1 MTRICVNK
9 LKKKKVLIWAL
20 WVLPK
25 CSRVIEMI
33 CHLLLWRCGWCPGA
47 HGAAVDVVLWGMCGG
62 LPPFPL
68 LCCFISYDVW
78 IWFPSLYVCM
88 FRSVYIIPPAS
99 HENISI
105 ISTNVHF
112 ERNTPPISISYLKN
126 IQGPGAFFLT
136 LHIAPDQIQMYF
148 KYKLVILYPF

>member
-1 MTRICVNK
+1 MTRIWVNK

-33 CHLLLWRCGWCPGA
+33 CHLLLWQCWWCLGA
-47 HGAAVDVVLWGMCGG
+47 HGAAVDMALWRMCGG

-68 LCCFISYDVW
+68 LCCFISYTVW

-88 FRSVYIIPPAS
+88 FCSVYIIPPAS

-112 ERNTPPISISYLKN
+112 ERNTPPFFNFLLKEHSRTWC
-126 IQGPGAFFLT
+126 FFSDT
-136 LHIAPDQIQMYF
+136 AHSTRSNPDVF
-148 KYKLVILYPF
+148 